1 MRAAVYSMSKFVNIY
16 VALISGICNFPL
28 PLVSYILAEIHII
41 WLLTGLMGKLII
53 ELVRE
58 TCLLSWFFENI

>member
-28 PLVSYILAEIHII
+28 LVSYILAKIHII
-41 WLLTGLMGKLII
+41 WLLTGLMGKLTI

-58 TCLLSWFFENI
+58 TCLLS

>member
-28 PLVSYILAEIHII
+28 PFGQLYSCKNSYYMAVNWLNGKINHRISKRNLLA
-41 WLLTGLMGKLII
+41 KLI
-53 ELVRE
+53 L
-58 TCLLSWFFENI
+58 